1 MPGRA
6 LSVIHEW
13 TFLGGVIRENK
24 GPGRALSMIREW
36 TFLEGVIR
44 ENKNIG
50 T

>member
-1 MPGRA
+1 
-6 LSVIHEW
+6 VIHEW